1 MAKKSTEVAPVAKP
15 GLPAYLQD
23 YTGPT
28 GAEGI
33 DNEDVTIPRIK
44 LAQGTTPEVKAGE
57 LAEGCL
63 FLNVTGE
70 VLAAPG
76 ETLKVIP
83 IVQGKEFILWK
94 DQSFDGGGVFARA
107 RRVMVD
113 ALDPDTGEKYKVAR
127 YAWDKPNQSFEN
139 KIKGILPVT
148 WNTLTF
154 VDENNMDKFGSANVN
169 DPDSHPAATAH
180 HNYVVVLP
188 DYDNTVAALSL
199 SNTAVKKA
207 KDFNAMLKMGNAPF
221 FARVFTVGTVP
232 ETNND
237 GQEYKNYSFK
247 PAGFVEDENVFTFT
261 KGLFESFSDK
271 GFVVDQSDK
280 EGGSDAASADGGK
293 F

>member
-1 MAKKSTEVAPVAKP
+1 MAAKKKQEVAKVEDG

-23 YTGPT
+23 YQGAT

-57 LAEGCL
+57 IKEGAL

-70 VLAAPG
+70 VLAEPG
-76 ETLKVIP
+76 EVLKFVP

-94 DQSFDGGGVFARA
+94 DQNYEGGGIFARA
-107 RRVMVD
+107 
-113 ALDPDTGEKYKVAR
+113 KKVFDRETNSAR
-127 YAWDKPNQSFEN
+127 YAWDKPNQTFKN
-139 KIKGILPVT
+139 KVKGIVEVEWET
-148 WNTLTF
+148 KTF
-154 VDENNMDKFGSANVN
+154 VDENGMDKFGSAIPT
-169 DPDSHPAATAH
+169 DSDSHPAATAH
-180 HNYVVVLP
+180 HNYVVALP
-188 DYDNTVAALSL
+188 DHGNTVAALSL

-207 KDFNAMLKMGNAPF
+207 KDLNAMLMMGTAPIF
-221 FARVFTVGTVP
+221 SRVFTVTTIN

-247 PAGFVEDENVFTFT
+247 PAGFLEDPEVFEFT
-261 KGLFESFSDK
+261 KGLFEGFSNK
-271 GFVVDQSDK
+271 GFTVDQTDGDS
-280 EGGSDAASADGGK
+280 GASADSGK

>member
-1 MAKKSTEVAPVAKP
+1 MAKSKSTEVAVAAKS

-23 YTGPT
+23 YAGPT

-44 LAQGTTPEVKAGE
+44 LAQGTTPEVKAGDI
-57 LAEGCL
+57 AEGSL

-76 ETLKVIP
+76 ETWKIIP

-94 DQSFDGGGVFARA
+94 DQNFEGGGVFARA
-107 RRVMVD
+107 KRVFD
-113 ALDPDTGEKYKVAR
+113 KEIGEFR
-127 YAWDKPNQSFEN
+127 YMWDKQNATFEN
-139 KIKGILPVT
+139 KVKGVVKVT
-148 WNTLTF
+148 WETKTF
-154 VDENNMDKFGSANVN
+154 VDENGMDKFGSAIPG
-169 DPDSHPAATAH
+169 DDDSHPAATAH

-188 DYDNTVAALSL
+188 EFDNTVAALSL

-221 FARVFTVGTVP
+221 FARVFTVATVA

-247 PAGFVEDENVFTFT
+247 PAGFVEDESVFNFT

-271 GFVVDQSDK
+271 GFTVDQSDK
-280 EGGSDAASADGGK
+280 EGGSDAATDGGK